1 MELQEYNREQ
11 LLYIIQEQNKQI
23 HTLTAERAWLIE
35 DNNLQR
41 DTVAKCQQKI
51 AEWQSYAQ
59 YRKNQA
65 ETLAQE
71 VKEQKEKSAASLN
84 SAVEELG
91 ALKAEHL
98 ALLGKYEA
106 MKQQLNYGIHLGR
119 AMYEEYLMYKTS
131 YIALLQQFNTT
142 TEDDIEVSKITLQE
156 QETPEPTMRNN
167 AYAVV
172 QYNKRKTAPP
182 EAWSDFIINIK
193 MPSSAKIRFIVNIR
207 SEPPRLHCACLRNSH
222 LHNPTKGKMLAL
234 RYKAVVSNQDKV
246 VKKRGLYEQNSC
258 ALLRSPVKA
267 SDTECMHLWKLTK
280 MLALPV
286 KAVVS
291 NQEKLVE
298 RRSVYEQ
305 DYCGDLR
312 SPVKA
317 PDTECQNNRGTK
329 SSSAGEHQKVGKPS
343 SKVNRKETI
352 TKKKAQSV
360 FHFLSLLKAKLHF
373 DGGTEILL
381 KFLIANLIYKCDN
394 TVFPPFATT
403 GMQL

>member
-1 MELQEYNREQ
+1 MELQEYNQEQ

-41 DTVAKCQQKI
+41 ETVAKCQQKI

-59 YRKNQA
+59 YRKTQA
-65 ETLAQE
+65 ETLARE

-84 SAVEELG
+84 NAVEELG
-91 ALKAEHL
+91 ALKTEHL

-142 TEDDIEVSKITLQE
+142 TEDTEDSKITLQE
-156 QETPEPTMRNN
+156 QETPEPTMKNN
-167 AYAVV
+167 TYAVV
-172 QYNKRKTAPP
+172 QYNKRKTTPP
-182 EAWSDFIINIK
+182 EAWSDIK
-193 MPSSAKIRFIVNIR
+193 VPSSAKIRFIVNIR
-207 SEPPRLHCACLRNSH
+207 SEAPRLHCACLRNSH

-246 VKKRGLYEQNSC
+246 VKKRGLYEQNIC

-267 SDTECMHLWKLTK
+267 SDTECMHLRNLTK

-291 NQEKLVE
+291 SQDKVVE
-298 RRSVYEQ
+298 RRSFYEQ

-312 SPVKA
+312 SPMKA
-317 PDTECQNNRGTK
+317 SDTECQNNRGTK

-343 SKVNRKETI
+343 GKVNSKETM

-360 FHFLSLLKAKLHF
+360 FHFLSFLK
-373 DGGTEILL
+373 T
-381 KFLIANLIYKCDN
+381 
-394 TVFPPFATT
+394 
-403 GMQL
+403 

>member
-1 MELQEYNREQ
+1 MELQEYNQEQ

-41 DTVAKCQQKI
+41 ETVAKCQQKI

-65 ETLAQE
+65 ETLARE
-71 VKEQKEKSAASLN
+71 VKERKEKSAASLN

-91 ALKAEHL
+91 ALKTEHL

-142 TEDDIEVSKITLQE
+142 TEDTEDSKITLQE
-156 QETPEPTMRNN
+156 QETPEPTMNN
-167 AYAVV
+167 NTYAVV
-172 QYNKRKTAPP
+172 QYNKRKTTPP
-182 EAWSDFIINIK
+182 EAWSDIK
-193 MPSSAKIRFIVNIR
+193 VPSSAKIRFIVNIR
-207 SEPPRLHCACLRNSH
+207 SEAPRLHCACLRNSH

-246 VKKRGLYEQNSC
+246 VKKRGLYEQSIC

-267 SDTECMHLWKLTK
+267 SDTECMHLRNLTK

-286 KAVVS
+286 KTVVS
-291 NQEKLVE
+291 SQDKVVE
-298 RRSVYEQ
+298 RRSFYEQ

-317 PDTECQNNRGTK
+317 SDTEFQNNRGTK

-343 SKVNRKETI
+343 GKVNRKSGKETM

-360 FHFLSLLKAKLHF
+360 FHFLSLLKTKFYL

-381 KFLIANLIYKCDN
+381 E
-394 TVFPPFATT
+394 FAE
-403 GMQL
+403 

>member
-1 MELQEYNREQ
+1 MELQEYNQEQ

-41 DTVAKCQQKI
+41 ETAAKCRQKI

-59 YRKNQA
+59 YRKTQV
-65 ETLAQE
+65 EMLARE

-91 ALKAEHL
+91 ALKTEHL

-142 TEDDIEVSKITLQE
+142 TEDTEDSKITLQE
-156 QETPEPTMRNN
+156 QETTEPTMKNN
-167 AYAVV
+167 TYAVV

-182 EAWSDFIINIK
+182 EAWSDFIININV
-193 MPSSAKIRFIVNIR
+193 PSSAKIRFIVNIR
-207 SEPPRLHCACLRNSH
+207 SEAPRLHCACLRTSH
-222 LHNPTKGKMLAL
+222 LHNQRKGKMLAL

-246 VKKRGLYEQNSC
+246 VKKRGLYEQNIC
-258 ALLRSPVKA
+258 ALPRSPVKA
-267 SDTECMHLWKLTK
+267 SGTECMHLRNLAK

-291 NQEKLVE
+291 NQDKVVE
-298 RRSVYEQ
+298 RRGFYEQ

-317 PDTECQNNRGTK
+317 SDTECQNNRGTK

-343 SKVNRKETI
+343 GKVNRKETI

-360 FHFLSLLKAKLHF
+360 FHFLSLLKTKFHLQI
-373 DGGTEILL
+373 EEL
-381 KFLIANLIYKCDN
+381 KFS
-394 TVFPPFATT
+394 
-403 GMQL
+403 